1 MDRRAPRRA
10 PDGPPP
16 YSLGVSQTAAIR
28 LVTWGNAWLAGDA
41 ALDDV
46 VDGVRGSDVSHTF
59 AFPEPATGRAS
70 RPAQWSPPLTGPDV
84 PDSPARDTPARP
96 AAVAE
101 ALPIA
106 LAMGELRRRGATGLH
121 LALPVAGDPLG
132 LTGPPST
139 TSLVV
144 DVGQAAVVDGAG
156 IALVPEVVG
165 RGVQWTAVPAAVPA
179 AVASRAEAERAMSEE
194 LIAAARELAT
204 LDVARWNPG
213 LPALLAGAGPAHRAE
228 ELPPN
233 LDPRRSGLIARASRL
248 RLALSLA
255 LAEDGGA
262 RTLAESRRRRELLEP
277 LERAVRRAIV
287 AACAPEP
294 GRP

>member
-1 MDRRAPRRA
+1 M
-10 PDGPPP
+10 
-16 YSLGVSQTAAIR
+16 SQTAAIR
-28 LVTWGNAWLAGDA
+28 LVTWANAWLGGQV
-41 ALDDV
+41 ALDDL
-46 VDGVRGSDVSHTF
+46 VDGVRGGDVSHTF
-59 AFPEPATGRAS
+59 AFPEPATGRTVP
-70 RPAQWSPPLTGPDV
+70 PAGRSGPPDPGA
-84 PDSPARDTPARP
+84 ARDGAPGSEAPAPR
-96 AAVAE
+96 AAVGE

-139 TSLVV
+139 TSLAV

-165 RGVQWTAVPAAVPA
+165 SGVQWTAVPAVVPA
-179 AVASRAEAERAMSEE
+179 AVSSRAEAERAMSEE
-194 LIAAARELAT
+194 LIAAARELSA

-213 LPALLAGAGPAHRAE
+213 LPALLAGAGPAQRVQ
-228 ELPPN
+228 ELPPG

-294 GRP
+294 TST

>member
-1 MDRRAPRRA
+1 M
-10 PDGPPP
+10 
-16 YSLGVSQTAAIR
+16 SQTAAIR
-28 LVTWGNAWLAGDA
+28 LVTWGNAWLAGHA
-41 ALDDV
+41 ALDDL

-59 AFPEPATGRAS
+59 AFPEPAPDRTFLPAEWSTPPVTGAD
-70 RPAQWSPPLTGPDV
+70 A
-84 PDSPARDTPARP
+84 PDSSARNPRTPR

-139 TSLVV
+139 TSLAVE
-144 DVGQAAVVDGAG
+144 VGQAAVVDGAG

-194 LIAAARELAT
+194 LIAAARELAA

-213 LPALLAGAGPAHRAE
+213 LPALLAGAGPGQRVE
-228 ELPPN
+228 ELPPG
-233 LDPRRSGLIARASRL
+233 LDPRNSGLIARASRL

-262 RTLAESRRRRELLEP
+262 RTITESRRRRELLEP

-294 GRP
+294 GTP